1 MTAMQAGLGFDDLD
15 RPSEEFLLEC
25 VHCGLCLLTCPTY
38 SLLGIEAD
46 SPRGRLYL
54 MTSMLDRKIAL
65 TNRFVDHMRL
75 CLLCRACEST
85 CPSGVK
91 YGRLMEAVRGQI
103 RRLYGQSALERFT
116 RYMVFKALLPNQRSL
131 EFLFGISRLYQRT
144 GLRTAM
150 RRSGLIRFL
159 PRQLRALD
167 EYIPPI
173 PSQFFKAREHPLTKP
188 EGNKE
193 HRVGFF
199 SGCVMSLIFPPVNQ
213 ATLNVLA
220 KNGCEVVTP
229 ERQKCC
235 GALHI
240 HNGELEIARQLARTN
255 IDAFEEAD
263 VDYVVSNA
271 GGCGATLKE
280 YHDLLRGDPQYVS
293 KAERFSEKVRDVTE
307 FLNGINLNKS
317 FGRIDA
323 KATYQDP
330 CHLAHVQKIK
340 DQPRALIRAI
350 PGVELV
356 EMKEPDRCCGSAGSY
371 WFTNNDLSMKLLDS
385 KMANIA
391 TTKADLVLTAN
402 PPCLMHLGLGVARAE
417 MNARVAHVV
426 ELLDWAY
433 RSGKG
438 E

>member
-1 MTAMQAGLGFDDLD
+1 MMTMQARLGFDDLE
-15 RPSEEFLLEC
+15 RPSEEFLLKC

-38 SLLGIEAD
+38 SILGVEAD

-54 MTSMLDRKIAL
+54 MTSILDGKIAL
-65 TNRFVDHMRL
+65 TEGFVDHMRL

-91 YGRLMEAVRGQI
+91 YGRLMEGVRGQI

-116 RYMVFKALLPNQRSL
+116 RYMVFKALLPEQTSL
-131 EFLFGISRLYQRT
+131 EFLFGISRLYQRS
-144 GLRTAM
+144 GLQGAV
-150 RRSGLIRFL
+150 RRSGLIRLL
-159 PRQLRALD
+159 PRRLSALD
-167 EYIPPI
+167 EYIPQI
-173 PSQFFKAREHPLTKP
+173 PSKFFKATEHPLTKP
-188 EGNKE
+188 EGKKE

-199 SGCVMSLIFPPVNQ
+199 SGCVMSLIFPSVNQ

-229 ERQKCC
+229 KRQKCC

-240 HNGELEIARQLARTN
+240 HNGELEIARQLARAN

-263 VDYVVSNA
+263 VDYVISNA

-280 YHDLLRGDPQYVS
+280 YPELLREDPQYAS
-293 KAERFSEKVRDVTE
+293 RAETFSEKVRDVSE

-317 FGRIDA
+317 FTRIEA
-323 KATYQDP
+323 RATYQDP

-340 DQPRALIRAI
+340 DQPRTLIRAI

-356 EMKEPDRCCGSAGSY
+356 EMKDSDRCCGSAGSY
-371 WFTNNDLSMKLLDS
+371 WFTNHDLSMKLLDS

-391 TTKADLVLTAN
+391 ATKADLILTAN
-402 PPCLMHLGLGVARAE
+402 PPCLMHLRLGVARTGTE
-417 MNARVAHVV
+417 ARVAHVV

-433 RSGKG
+433 ETGKAP
-438 E
+438 

>member
-1 MTAMQAGLGFDDLD
+1 MTMQTQPGFDDLE
-15 RPSEEFLLEC
+15 RPSEELLLKC

-38 SLLGIEAD
+38 SILGAEAD

-54 MTSMLDRKIAL
+54 MTSILDRKIGL
-65 TNRFVDHMRL
+65 TEGFVDHMRV

-85 CPSGVK
+85 CPSGIK
-91 YGRLMEAVRGQI
+91 YGRLMEGVRGQI

-116 RYMVFKALLPNQRSL
+116 RYMVFKALLPEQTSL
-131 EFLFGISRLYQRT
+131 EFLFGVTRLYQRT
-144 GLRTAM
+144 GLQGAM
-150 RRSGLIRFL
+150 RRSGLIRLL
-159 PRQLRALD
+159 PRRLSALD
-167 EYIPPI
+167 EYIPQI
-173 PSQFFKAREHPLTKP
+173 PSKFFKATEHPLTKP
-188 EGNKE
+188 EGKKE

-199 SGCVMSLIFPPVNQ
+199 SGCVMSLIFPSVNQ
-213 ATLNVLA
+213 ATLKVLA

-229 ERQKCC
+229 KRQKCC

-240 HNGELEIARQLARTN
+240 HNGELEIARQLARAN

-263 VDYVVSNA
+263 VDYVISNA

-280 YHDLLRGDPQYVS
+280 YSELLREDPQYASRAETFSQKVKDVS
-293 KAERFSEKVRDVTE
+293 E

-317 FGRIDA
+317 FVQIEAR
-323 KATYQDP
+323 ATYQDP
-330 CHLAHVQKIK
+330 CHLAHVQKVK

-356 EMKEPDRCCGSAGSY
+356 EMKDSDRCCGSAGSY
-371 WFTNNDLSMKLLDS
+371 WFTNHDLSMTLLDS

-391 TTKADLVLTAN
+391 ATKADLILTAN
-402 PPCLMHLGLGVARAE
+402 PPCLMHLRLGVARTGME
-417 MNARVAHVV
+417 ARVAHVV

-433 RSGKG
+433 ESGKAA
-438 E
+438 